1 MVSAIKVY
9 DPMNIYHQAMKKI
22 ESSGIRPTK
31 QRRVLA
37 KILFEKGNR
46 HVSADELFHD
56 VKKEDRKISMATV
69 YNTLKQFTSL
79 GLVREVV
86 VDQNKSLYCTNH
98 KSHYHLYIEDEDKI
112 VDIPTKNIDLNIPSI
127 PACLQLHNIDVIV
140 RIRTLKDKKNYH
152 SIKWLKQNIITL
164 EE

>member
-9 DPMNIYHQAMKKI
+9 DPINIYHQALKKI

-37 KILFEKGNR
+37 KILFENGNR

-86 VDQNKSLYCTNH
+86 VDQNKSLYCTNR
-98 KSHYHLYIEDEDKI
+98 KSHYHLYIEDEGKI

-140 RIRTLKDKKNYH
+140 RIRTLKDKKN
-152 SIKWLKQNIITL
+152 
-164 EE
+164 

>member
-1 MVSAIKVY
+1 MVSAIKTY
-9 DPMNIYHQAMKKI
+9 DPMSIYHQAMKKI

-46 HVSADELFHD
+46 HLSADELFHD

-98 KSHYHLYIEDEDKI
+98 KSHYHLYIEDEGKI
-112 VDIPTKNIDLNIPSI
+112 IDIPTKNIDLNIPSI

-140 RIRTLKDKKNYH
+140 RIRTLKYKKN
-152 SIKWLKQNIITL
+152 
-164 EE
+164 

>member
-9 DPMNIYHQAMKKI
+9 DPMNIYHQAIKKI
-22 ESSGIRPTK
+22 EGSGIRPTK

-86 VDQNKSLYCTNH
+86 VDQNKSLYCTNR
-98 KSHYHLYIEDEDKI
+98 KSHYHLYIEDEGKI

-140 RIRTLKDKKNYH
+140 RIRTLKDKKN
-152 SIKWLKQNIITL
+152 
-164 EE
+164 

>member
-9 DPMNIYHQAMKKI
+9 DPMNIYHQALKKI

-37 KILFEKGNR
+37 KILFENGNR

-86 VDQNKSLYCTNH
+86 VDQNKSLYCTNR
-98 KSHYHLYIEDEDKI
+98 KNHYHLYIEDEGKI
-112 VDIPTKNIDLNIPSI
+112 VDIPTKNIDLNIPTI

-140 RIRTLKDKKNYH
+140 RIRTLKDKKN
-152 SIKWLKQNIITL
+152 
-164 EE
+164 

>member
-1 MVSAIKVY
+1 MFSAIKEY
-9 DPMNIYHQAMKKI
+9 DPMNTYHQAMKKI

-46 HVSADELFHD
+46 HVSADELFYD

-79 GLVREVV
+79 GLVKEVV

-98 KSHYHLYIEDEDKI
+98 KSHYHLYIEDEGKI

-140 RIRTLKDKKNYH
+140 RIRTLKDKKN
-152 SIKWLKQNIITL
+152 
-164 EE
+164 

>member
-9 DPMNIYHQAMKKI
+9 DPMDIYHQAMKKM
-22 ESSGIRPTK
+22 ESSGIRATK

-46 HVSADELFHD
+46 HLSADELFHD

-98 KSHYHLYIEDEDKI
+98 RSHYHLYIEDEGKI

-140 RIRTLKDKKNYH
+140 RIRTLKDKKN
-152 SIKWLKQNIITL
+152 
-164 EE
+164 